1 MQVFFKKHA
10 HSGHSGA
17 TLSCSGKKV
26 SKEAGVSC
34 FVTFFVLIVS
44 LIFYRWRW
52 SLQGGTFLFR
62 QESTP
67 RSRLKRGRQR
77 CAPATP
83 APSPL
88 KNHPHALGENGRM
101 FRIFISHF
109 LPLGADSKMFQIL
122 DASHPFVHPEGIP
135 QLFNIHYSLFTGAA
149 ITPPGRCASV

>member
-1 MQVFFKKHA
+1 MLFR
-10 HSGHSGA
+10 SS
-17 TLSCSGKKV
+17 
-26 SKEAGVSC
+26 
-34 FVTFFVLIVS
+34 VS
-44 LIFYRWRW
+44 LLFSFCSFPSQMFRRW
-52 SLQGGTFLFR
+52 SLRGGTFLFR

-109 LPLGADSKMFQIL
+109 LPLGVDSKMFQIL

-135 QLFNIHYSLFTGAA
+135 QLINIHYSLAQPSPLPAA
-149 ITPPGRCASV
+149 ARQFNAWRLFF